1 MSGCLGQ
8 DWASYQ
14 SATPE
19 TAGLAFAF
27 VKATEGTG
35 YVNPLHA
42 AQVAHARA
50 AGLVVGHYHYP
61 HMATDPAVEA
71 GFFLATAKPQVGDV
85 LVLDWEG
92 YDAANKN
99 VSMARKVAYKAAF
112 LARVQALQPAHQ
124 VGTYCNTD
132 YLNQDPQGAYGDF
145 LWIATAGRAAGQP
158 GIGHDWLF
166 HQHSTAGGID
176 RDYCPLTQ
184 PELKAWA
191 HAKEDADM
199 ALTDAE
205 WKKFGDLIDTKLTT
219 ALDAARP
226 QFADATW
233 KIRFVS
239 PTATDPKANT
249 RLAGDFLR
257 FGDQHT
263 ADILKALRAQT
274 LPALTPE
281 QVGAIAAQV
290 AANPA
295 LAAAIAEQVAAKIAA
310 RLQS

>member
-1 MSGCLGQ
+1 MGCLGQ

-14 SATPE
+14 SATPS

-71 GFFLATAKPQVGDV
+71 GFFLATAKPQSGDV

-92 YDAANKN
+92 YDAANRG
-99 VSMARKVAYKAAF
+99 VAMGWKVAYKKAW
-112 LARVQALQPAHQ
+112 LARVQSLQPVHQ

-132 YLNQDPQGAYGDF
+132 YLDQDPQGEYGDF
-145 LWIATAGRAAGQP
+145 LWIATAGRPAGQP
-158 GIGHDWLF
+158 GIAHAWLF
-166 HQHSTAGGID
+166 HQYGTPGGID
-176 RDYCPLTQ
+176 RDYCPLNQ

-205 WKKFGDLIDTKLTT
+205 WKRLGDLIDAK
-219 ALDAARP
+219 LDAARP

-233 KIRFVS
+233 KIRLVS
-239 PTATDPKANT
+239 PTAADPKANT

-274 LPALTPE
+274 VPALTPE
-281 QVGAIAAQV
+281 QIGAIAAQV

-295 LAAAIAEQVAAKIAA
+295 LASAIAEQVAAKIAA
-310 RLQS
+310 RLAQ